1 MANWVQVGDITL
13 NVENI
18 NYVRRI
24 NPVLL
29 EVNMGGGVKLE
40 VTESMAVNLW
50 NWIDSE
56 RLPFYD
62 TQTQTRD
69 FSGT

>member
-1 MANWVQVGDITL
+1 MANWIAVGDL
-13 NVENI
+13 VVNMDNV

-24 NPVLL
+24 SSTVLEL
-29 EVNMGGGVKLE
+29 NMSGDAVLE
-40 VTESMAVNLW
+40 VTESMAANVW
-50 NWIDSE
+50 NWVQSE
-56 RLPFYD
+56 RLSFYD